1 MQEFPAHS
9 QMDVQPPEEAELVV
23 WEQEVGRDEGAMMS
37 LISSSI
43 LRLKASDSLVAGEND
58 ELGFVAR

>member
-1 MQEFPAHS
+1 MQEFPARS